1 MAVKR
6 QTRKHFLSAYRPILS
21 VDRLNLSFRLE
32 EFQAVAP
39 FLFLILKSLFFFAPV
54 PRNANSAVG
63 NGAAAS
69 SKERTV
75 LWITFQ
81 KETKLLIERQR
92 SDASPG
98 KVPCRMR
105 PQPWHQHSPKSNSE
119 GA

>member
-54 PRNANSAVG
+54 PRNA
-63 NGAAAS
+63 
-69 SKERTV
+69 ERTV